1 MRFFN
6 YHEPSTGSRLHLPVH
21 RGEDDGKEEGAGT
34 GVHRLTNAT
43 KIDTNCR
50 QVQCDSATGSGSLPT
65 IAGQFHAFI
74 PSPHGHALLT
84 QPQLTTTEPR
94 AMGHEPRIL
103 NNFRFVFGSLLVGRW
118 SSSSFGFWRLIAEL
132 THCT

>member
-21 RGEDDGKEEGAGT
+21 RGEDDREEGGGAGT

-74 PSPHGHALLT
+74 PPPHGHALLT
-84 QPQLTTTEPR
+84 QPQLTTSEPR

-103 NNFRFVFGSLLVGRW
+103 NNFRFVFGSLLVGRR
-118 SSSSFGFWRLIAEL
+118 SSFGFWRLIAEL